1 MEYILNESAYKTT
14 NGFKINNIKL
24 DLDIPEIK
32 DIKLFNDDSIKQEIV
47 NNTFTSK
54 IGLTFNKYLDVNI
67 DLDNEEK
74 VLTYEFDK
82 D

>member
-47 NNTFTSK
+47 NDTFTSK
-54 IGLTFNKYLDVNI
+54 IGLIFNKYLDVNI
-67 DLDNEEK
+67 DMNNDEK
-74 VLTYEFDK
+74 IITYESNN
-82 D
+82 